1 MNMQIVQADDNAQQ
15 FDEYLFFE
23 VSVNVRRIKEQ
34 VESRLEKNFSKK
46 CLKIQ
51 LPHIMWLCA
60 DDTKFLVD
68 FRQENSFWYLSC
80 CVCVEQ

>member
-34 VESRLEKNFSKK
+34 VESRLEKISQKN
-46 CLKIQ
+46 
-51 LPHIMWLCA
+51 A
-60 DDTKFLVD
+60 
-68 FRQENSFWYLSC
+68 
-80 CVCVEQ
+80 